1 MFRRDHPVAWAYH
14 RRTSRWPFNMHGLNE
29 PTRETPAFKEDFDAA
44 CVELEPP
51 SLPDMPL
58 ASALSQ
64 RSSCRRFVSTPIE
77 KVELGTT
84 LHAGYGVL
92 ERVELWGEFCVR
104 PVPSGGG
111 LYPLELYVL
120 AQHVRNIDAG
130 VYHYVPLGHRLEVV
144 RPDALP
150 AHLSSEIFLG
160 QPYLVQAAA
169 IVVITAVVERSLWKY
184 DDRGYRYIVLEAGHV
199 AQNINLCAA
208 SLGLATLNLG
218 GFFDEDM
225 SALLKLD
232 ADREIALYG
241 IALGHSE
248 VADQLEA
255 RRPSQADQAVRRF

>member
-1 MFRRDHPVAWAYH
+1 MFRCDHPVAWAYH
-14 RRTSRWPFNMHGLNE
+14 RNTSRWPFNMHGMNE

-44 CVELEPP
+44 CVDLEPP
-51 SLPDMPL
+51 RLPDIGL
-58 ASALSQ
+58 ASALAQ
-64 RSSCRRFVSTPIE
+64 RSSCRRFAPTPIE
-77 KVELGTT
+77 RAELGTM

-92 ERVELWGEFCVR
+92 ERAELWGEFCVR

-120 AQHVRNIDAG
+120 AQRVQNMEGG

-150 AHLSSEIFLG
+150 AHLSSEMFLG

-208 SLGLATLNLG
+208 GFGLATLNLG

-225 SALLKLD
+225 TALLKLD
-232 ADREIALYG
+232 ADHEIVLYG

-248 VADQLEA
+248 VADRLEA
-255 RRPSQADQAVRRF
+255 RRPTQADQAVRRF

>member
-14 RRTSRWPFNMHGLNE
+14 RHTSRWAFNMHGLNE
-29 PTRETPAFKEDFDAA
+29 PTREAPTFKENFDAA

-51 SLPDMPL
+51 SLPGTPL
-58 ASALSQ
+58 ASALAQ
-64 RSSCRRFVSTPIE
+64 RSSCRRFAPVPIE
-77 KVELGTT
+77 LAELGTA
-84 LHAGYGVL
+84 LYAGYGVL
-92 ERVELWGEFCVR
+92 ERIELWGEFCAR

-120 AQHVRNIDAG
+120 AQRVRHLDGG

-150 AHLSSEIFLG
+150 AHLSSEMFLG

-169 IVVITAVVERSLWKY
+169 IIVITAVVERSLWKY
-184 DDRGYRYIVLEAGHV
+184 DDRGYRYLVLEAGHV
-199 AQNINLCAA
+199 AQNINLCVAG
-208 SLGLATLNLG
+208 LGLAALNLG

-225 SALLKLD
+225 IALLKLD
-232 ADREIALYG
+232 PDHEIVLYG
-241 IALGHSE
+241 VALGHSE
-248 VADQLEA
+248 VADRVES